1 MSGAVSGPPGAVAQV
16 GVDADDVGVLCRE
29 RKDAPAAAAEN
40 EWRTRLL
47 DRPGEQRVLV
57 HPVVVAVEGE
67 RPVGAEQP
75 LDHLHRLLE
84 PLHPHPG
91 RVIGEAGLL
100 VVGLHPSGA
109 QAHFEAA
116 LAQHI
121 EGGRLLG
128 QDERVPVVVP
138 EDQRAHPQRGG
149 GGGRGGQGRRR
160 GQLVAEVVR
169 HEQGRVAQ
177 VLGPACLFG
186 PGARRAVGPLAQLG
200 GETERVAIS
209 HGVIV
214 PHFGVGDAGRA
225 RLSRS
230 RSRATRSRRSGSGRA
245 RGAFRRRSGGIRR
258 RSRGVS
264 AGTKRRW
271 R

>member
-1 MSGAVSGPPGAVAQV
+1 MSGGPGCWTGRGRSECPCTA
-16 GVDADDVGVLCRE
+16 
-29 RKDAPAAAAEN
+29 
-40 EWRTRLL
+40 
-47 DRPGEQRVLV
+47 
-57 HPVVVAVEGE
+57 VVVAREGE
-67 RPVGAEQP
+67 GTVGAEQS

-91 RVIGEAGLL
+91 RVVGDARLL

-121 EGGRLLG
+121 ERGRLLG

-149 GGGRGGQGRRR
+149 GRGGGGQGRRR

-169 HEQGRVAQ
+169 HEQGRVAEI
-177 VLGPACLFG
+177 LGPAGLFG
-186 PGARRAVGPLAQLG
+186 PRAGRAVGPLAQLG
-200 GETERVAIS
+200 GEAERVAIS

-214 PHFGVGDAGRA
+214 NGSEERGRGTGQGNVG
-225 RLSRS
+225 
-230 RSRATRSRRSGSGRA
+230 
-245 RGAFRRRSGGIRR
+245 
-258 RSRGVS
+258 
-264 AGTKRRW
+264 
-271 R
+271 